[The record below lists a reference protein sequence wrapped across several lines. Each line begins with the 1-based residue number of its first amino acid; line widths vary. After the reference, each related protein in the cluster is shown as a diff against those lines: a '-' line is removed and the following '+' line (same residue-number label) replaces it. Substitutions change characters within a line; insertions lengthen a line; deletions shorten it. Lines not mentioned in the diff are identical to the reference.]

1 MSTEIKKTIRL
12 LGRILFVIYIL
23 ALVYFL
29 FLSEGY
35 GRRDMQDQD
44 YHYNLV
50 LFREIRRF
58 WIYRNKVGFL
68 AAFLNI
74 SGNVIGFLP
83 FGFILPIMHRNMKNF
98 WLVTLLGLTLS
109 MFVETLQLV
118 FKVGCFDV
126 DDLLLNTI
134 GAALGYIIFI
144 ICNMIRRIY
153 YEKV

>member
-1 MSTEIKKTIRL
+1 MRTETKRLIRL
-12 LGRILFVIYIL
+12 LGRVLFVIYIL
-23 ALVYFL
+23 TLVYFL

-35 GRRDMQDQD
+35 GRKTMQDQD

-58 WIYRNKVGFL
+58 WVYRDKVGGL

-74 SGNVIGFLP
+74 TGNVIGFLP
-83 FGFILPIMHRNMKNF
+83 FGFILPVMHRYMKSF
-98 WLVTLLGLTLS
+98 LLVTLLGLTLS
-109 MFVETLQLV
+109 LIVESVQLV

-134 GAALGYIIFI
+134 GAALGYLLFA
-144 ICNMIRRIY
+144 ICNKIRRIH
-153 YEKV
+153 YEKI

>member
-1 MSTEIKKTIRL
+1 MSIKIKKTIRL

-35 GRRDMQDQD
+35 GRRAMQDQD

-58 WIYRNKVGFL
+58 WVYRNKVGFL

-83 FGFILPIMHRNMKNF
+83 FGFILPIMHWNMKNF

-109 MFVETLQLV
+109 LFVETLQLV

-134 GAALGYIIFI
+134 GAALGYFVFI
-144 ICNMIRRIY
+144 ICNRIRRIY

>member
-98 WLVTLLGLTLS
+98 WLVTLLGFTLS